1 MFCVGR
7 DFTDHPV
14 PWAKTPSTRQ
24 GYSQLCPVW
33 PWTLPS
39 LGQPQLLCFSREIEE
54 RQHRATCEDLAGA
67 RSVACLD
74 QPHLGPPHTH
84 PLAVGPGIIF
94 KVIPELHSSLGCRV
108 MMPNPLNGWDLVPLL
123 LVAVFQSCLICCCL
137 WMGLGPN
144 SSAVSES
151 WWTLTVIQPS
161 LLCSGW
167 TLFHEWP
174 AVGLSW
180 APGLSPTWGSPQL
193 LGCFPC
199 LLSLC

>member
-94 KVIPELHSSLGCRV
+94 KVIPEIHSSLGCRV
-108 MMPNPLNGWDLVPLL
+108 MMPDPLNGWDLVPLL

-151 WWTLTVIQPS
+151 WWTLT
-161 LLCSGW
+161 
-167 TLFHEWP
+167 
-174 AVGLSW
+174 
-180 APGLSPTWGSPQL
+180 
-193 LGCFPC
+193 
-199 LLSLC
+199 